1 MERYI
6 SPVNVNGDFLDHK
19 TRVIAAVKRGKQ
31 ESCLFVKLQ
40 CNADVT
46 AARGTPVAR
55 YDRSLFFNHPFTS
68 IHKAFVVIHYVQEVE
83 ATED

>member
-6 SPVNVNGDFLDHK
+6 SPVNVNGDFLDQK

-31 ESCLFVKLQ
+31 EPKLQ
-40 CNADVT
+40 RNADVT

-55 YDRSLFFNHPFTS
+55 YDHSLFFNHPFTS

-83 ATED
+83 VTED